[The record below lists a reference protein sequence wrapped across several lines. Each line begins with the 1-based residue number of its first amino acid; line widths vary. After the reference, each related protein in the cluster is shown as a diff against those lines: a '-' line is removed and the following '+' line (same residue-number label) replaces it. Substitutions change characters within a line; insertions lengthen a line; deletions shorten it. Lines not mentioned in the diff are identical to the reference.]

1 MQKILILTESTEA
14 DFEATHISSDDVQYI
29 VFNDLE
35 YAAGYLYASK
45 KEYKPDIIMIDHDLD
60 LIDKFVGL
68 CTEINI
74 DVSKFHMVTHTGE
87 TYNQI
92 NVKRQKFIYVD
103 PITDQN
109 LLNQLH
115 LH

>member
-45 KEYKPDIIMIDHDLD
+45 KE
-60 LIDKFVGL
+60 
-68 CTEINI
+68 
-74 DVSKFHMVTHTGE
+74 
-87 TYNQI
+87 
-92 NVKRQKFIYVD
+92 
-103 PITDQN
+103 
-109 LLNQLH
+109 
-115 LH
+115 